1 MKRAL
6 RLLPLALL
14 LAGCGMYGSL
24 YLEEEAPE
32 NAPQSTGAPPRSDG
46 ADDADDR
53 DDDADEED
61 PAGGS

>member
-1 MKRAL
+1 MRRAL

-24 YLEEEAPE
+24 YLEEEATEAAPE
-32 NAPQSTGAPPRSDG
+32 STEAPPRSDE